1 MTFIWPSLLLTLLLL
16 PLLVML
22 YVRLQR
28 RRRAIAA
35 SFGSMG
41 LVQTAAGRSL
51 GWRRHFPYVLFL
63 LGLTLLCIAMARPQA
78 ELTLPRLEG
87 IVILAFDVSGSMAA
101 EDMTPT
107 RMEAARSAAQEFIE
121 RQPATVQVGV
131 VTFGESGFT
140 VQPPTNDQGAMLAT
154 IGRLRPERGTSLA
167 AGILAALNTIF
178 ATPAP
183 SGAIYS
189 NLTPT
194 PTATPTPAPPGS
206 YTAAAVVLLTDG
218 ENTAPPDPIEAAQA
232 AADRGVR
239 IYTIGI
245 GSAAGANIEIDG
257 ITYHTRLDEE
267 TLKTIAQM
275 TNAEYFNAQDEED
288 LHAIYQNIELQL
300 VARPDK
306 TEITALAAGVAML
319 FLLAGGAFAML
330 WFGRTP

>member
-1 MTFIWPSLLLTLLLL
+1 MTFAWPYLLLTLLLL
-16 PLLVML
+16 PLLVLL

-28 RRRAIAA
+28 RRRQTAA
-35 SFGSMG
+35 SFGMMG
-41 LVQTAAGRSL
+41 MVQSGAGRGL
-51 GWRRHFPYVLFL
+51 GWRRHFPYALFF
-63 LGLTLLCIAMARPQA
+63 LGLTLLCIATARPQA

-87 IVILAFDVSGSMAA
+87 IVILAFDVSGSMVA
-101 EDMTPT
+101 DDLKPT
-107 RMEAARSAAQEFIE
+107 RMDAARAAAQEFIE

-140 VQPPTNDQGAMLAT
+140 VQPPTNDQGAMLAS

-178 ATPAP
+178 ATPPP

-218 ENTAPPDPIEAAQA
+218 ENTAPPDPMKAAQA

-239 IYTIGI
+239 VYTVGI

-275 TNAEYFNAQDEED
+275 TDAEYFNAQDEED
-288 LHAIYQNIELQL
+288 LRSIYESIELQL

-306 TEITALAAGVAML
+306 TEITALVAGIAML
-319 FLLAGGAFAML
+319 FVLAGGALAMI